1 MKTRTISRVFAIT
14 ILIVSNLHA
23 QFSDCP
29 GAGICSNTSGSLTTG
44 VDNELNAANS
54 GCLPDFEANFSY
66 WFNICTTT
74 SGTIAFTI
82 NPNGSNNDYDFAVWG
97 PNVFCIPTVPPI
109 RCSYAVPPPGGGSN
123 GDVTGLGN
131 GAADNAEGPTG
142 NSWLSPI
149 NALAGECYL
158 VYVANYHTTI
168 STFDLI
174 FTGTA
179 NYNCAILPVELT
191 SFTATET
198 MDGVSLSWNCLSET
212 NNSHFVVERTTDGNK
227 YEFVSQINGAGTT
240 TQSTQYSITDPNAS
254 QGINYYRI
262 RQVDYN
268 GQEKI
273 YGPVA
278 CEFHSSGPLFMEIIN
293 MNGQVIFNGETDN
306 YNQTIQE
313 QNLAAG
319 MYIINLTRGNSRE
332 TFKHAVIA
340 TVTATD

>member
-1 MKTRTISRVFAIT
+1 MRRRTWWALTLGIFISFSIR
-14 ILIVSNLHA
+14 A
-23 QFSDCP
+23 QNSDCP
-29 GAGICSNTSGSLTTG
+29 GAGICSNQSGTLTTG

-54 GCLPDFEANFSY
+54 GCLPDYEANYSF

-74 SGTIAFTI
+74 SGTICFTI

-97 PNVFCIPTVPPI
+97 PNVFCMPTVPPI

-142 NSWLSPI
+142 NSWLAPI

-158 VYVANYHTTI
+158 VYVANYHTTV

-179 NYNCAILPVELT
+179 NYNCAILPVEIT
-191 SFTATET
+191 SFSASEA
-198 MDGVSLSWNCLSET
+198 MNGVDITWNCQSET
-212 NNSHFVVERTTDGNK
+212 NNSHFIVERTLDGNK
-227 YEFVSQINGAGTT
+227 YEFVSQIQGAGTT
-240 TQSTQYSITDPNAS
+240 TQATQYSVTDPAAEP
-254 QGINYYRI
+254 GINYYRI

-273 YGPVA
+273 YGPIS
-278 CEFHSSGPLFMEIIN
+278 CEYNVSGPSFMEITN
-293 MNGQVIFNGETDN
+293 MNGQIIFSGETNN
-306 YNQTIQE
+306 YNETMQD
-313 QNLAAG
+313 QNLTSG
-319 MYIINLTRGNSRE
+319 FYLVTLTRGNSRQ
-332 TFKHAVIA
+332 TFRHV
-340 TVTATD
+340 VTSADPAD

>member
-1 MKTRTISRVFAIT
+1 MWGLAIGIFASIN
-14 ILIVSNLHA
+14 IHA
-23 QFSDCP
+23 QYSDCP

-54 GCLPDFEANFSY
+54 GCLPDYEANFSY
-66 WFNICTTT
+66 WFNICTTS

-97 PNVFCIPTVPPI
+97 PNVFCMPTVPPI

-142 NSWLSPI
+142 NSWVTPI

-158 VYVANYHTTI
+158 VHVANYHTTV
-168 STFDLI
+168 STFDII

-191 SFTATET
+191 SFTALEA
-198 MDGVSLSWNCLSET
+198 MNGISLYWNCQSET
-212 NNSHFVVERTTDGNK
+212 NNSHFIVERTTDGNK
-227 YEFVSQINGAGTT
+227 YEFVTQINGAGTT
-240 TQSTQYSITDPNAS
+240 TQCTQYAFTDQNPVP
-254 QGINYYRI
+254 GLNYYRI
-262 RQVDYN
+262 KQVDYN

-278 CEFHSSGPLFMEIIN
+278 CEFHSFGPSFMEITN
-293 MNGQVIFNGETDN
+293 MNGQLLFAGETTN
-306 YNQTIQE
+306 QQQTINE

-319 MYIINLTRGNSRE
+319 IYIISLTRGNSTE
-332 TFKHAVIA
+332 TFKHVVIA
-340 TVTATD
+340 IATETD

>member
-1 MKTRTISRVFAIT
+1 MKTHTVFRVIAFAI
-14 ILIVSNLHA
+14 LITGNLQA

-29 GAGICSNTSGSLTTG
+29 GAGVCQNSSGSLTTG

-54 GCLPDFEANFSY
+54 GCLPDYEANFSY

-74 SGTIAFTI
+74 SGTICFTI
-82 NPNGSNNDYDFAVWG
+82 NPNGPNNDYDFAVWG
-97 PNVFCIPTVPPI
+97 PNVFCMPTVPPI

-142 NSWLSPI
+142 NSWLAPI

-158 VYVANYHTTI
+158 VYVANYHTTV

-191 SFTATET
+191 TFTAIG
-198 MDGVSLSWNCLSET
+198 MLNGISVSWTCLSET
-212 NNSHFVVERTTDGNK
+212 NNSHFIVERTTDGSK
-227 YEFVSQINGAGTT
+227 YEFITQINGAGTT
-240 TQSTQYSITDPNAS
+240 TQATQYAITDPNPVT
-254 QGINYYRI
+254 GTNYYRI
-262 RQVDYN
+262 KQVDYN

-278 CEFHSSGPLFMEIIN
+278 CEYHASEPAFLEITN
-293 MNGQVIFNGETDN
+293 MNGQLLYSGETYN
-306 YNQTIQE
+306 YSQTINQ
-313 QNLAAG
+313 QNLATGVYLVSLA
-319 MYIINLTRGNSRE
+319 RGNSRQ
-332 TFKHAVIA
+332 TFRHVIIS
-340 TVTATD
+340 DE